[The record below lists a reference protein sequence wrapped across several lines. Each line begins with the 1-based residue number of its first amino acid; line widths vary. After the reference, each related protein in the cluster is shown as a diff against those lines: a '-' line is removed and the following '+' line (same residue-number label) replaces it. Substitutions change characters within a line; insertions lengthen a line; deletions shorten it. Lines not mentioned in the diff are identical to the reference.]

1 MTIAT
6 TVRFDAPL
14 IVHENVMIELFLKV
28 CDPRT
33 MIIVKE
39 FYSMKTKSPS
49 KEHYH
54 IYMDCTKNADQC
66 IRNILKKV
74 MPEYQHTPEHKASKS
89 ISFGIK
95 HNPLEIA
102 KGYLYK
108 SWDRDD
114 EYCSKIVYQHAHD
127 TPNIPQYIEAYNNS
141 FSKVK
146 QKFNTEMYQIKVW
159 IKEREPNLLN
169 IEPSELCKL
178 VQKYYFEHEKPFHK
192 AHMGQ
197 VVNHLMYLYN
207 PQDETFT
214 NLLLEEI
221 GHCSAEY
228 ENTRMMENELRSLKR
243 QVKELLKF
251 QPDPE

>member
-1 MTIAT
+1 MTIPT
-6 TVRFDAPL
+6 TVRFDSPL
-14 IVHENVMIELFLKV
+14 IVHENVMNELFLKV

-39 FYSMKTKSPS
+39 SYSTKTKSPC

-66 IRNILKKV
+66 IRNILKKL
-74 MPEYQHTPEHKASKS
+74 MPSYQFSPEHKASKC
-89 ISFGIK
+89 INFGIK
-95 HNPLEIA
+95 YNTEIA

-108 SWDRDD
+108 SWDREDD
-114 EYCSKIVYQHAHD
+114 YSTKIVYQHHTD
-127 TPNIPQYIEAYNNS
+127 TPNITQYLEAYHNS

-146 QKFNTEMYQIKVW
+146 QKFNTEMYQIKEW
-159 IKEREPNLLN
+159 IKTQDVVLGLEVK
-169 IEPSELCKL
+169 PSQLCKL

-197 VVNHLMYLYN
+197 VINHLMYLYN

-221 GHCSAEY
+221 GHSSMEY
-228 ENTRMMENELRSLKR
+228 ENTQKLEEELRMLRR
-243 QVKELLKF
+243 QMKWLLDR
-251 QPDPE
+251 QDPE